1 MHKDDP
7 NTTNPSPL
15 EDLPA
20 TDFDLLEPPYHMCDA
35 QVASVH
41 ELFVTLPES

>member
-1 MHKDDP
+1 MHKDGP

-20 TDFDLLEPPYHMCDA
+20 TDFDLLEPPYHVCDA
-35 QVASVH
+35 QGCLSA
-41 ELFVTLPES
+41 